1 DATCAYPGSARLCL
15 TSSRNVARDS
25 PRRRRH
31 RRTHRPTRTRSASSR
46 DWAVAGWFCF
56 GPVAATSSRYCAQL
70 HSFRI
75 GVIGLPVFR
84 TPSGRSTN
92 SVVAPTLVLGPAS
105 QTVSHPAGVIS
116 PIHRGCH
123 GTKPADEC
131 SHGARTYQPTV
142 TVSDAELDRAES
154 LGGGRT

>member
-1 DATCAYPGSARLCL
+1 
-15 TSSRNVARDS
+15 
-25 PRRRRH
+25 RRRLHCRS
-31 RRTHRPTRTRSASSR
+31 HRPTRTRSASSR
-46 DWAVAGWFCF
+46 DWAVAAWFCCR
-56 GPVAATSSRYCAQL
+56 PVAATSSRYCAQL

-131 SHGARTYQPTV
+131 SHGARNYQPSV
-142 TVSDAELDRAES
+142 TASAAELHRADTR
-154 LGGGRT
+154 GGGRT